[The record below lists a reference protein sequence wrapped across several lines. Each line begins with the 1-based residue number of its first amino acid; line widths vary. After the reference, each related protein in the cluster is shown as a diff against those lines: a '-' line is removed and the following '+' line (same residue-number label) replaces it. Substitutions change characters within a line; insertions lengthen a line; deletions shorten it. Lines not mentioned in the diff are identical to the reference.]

1 MYYNYRSILT
11 IITIIKYGLEQV
23 LDILLVGEGHNG
35 HGPETLSTTRQY
47 LQYVTTCIQV
57 LIPCISLDTCN

>member
-11 IITIIKYGLEQV
+11 IITIIKYGLEQA

-47 LQYVTTCIQV
+47 LQYVTI
-57 LIPCISLDTCN
+57 ISL